1 MKTKRLFLM
10 LAALVTLVLECH
22 AVLKEKD
29 LGNTLSILRNEL
41 TEVHLE
47 QERHTAQ
54 FKEQSETIR
63 RNIFD
68 ILQKSNQN
76 SLMLYSQKIDYVFD
90 LTYACHEATNQFH
103 DFKKNSTPFRTY
115 MSRIDSEIAR
125 YDSLVTS
132 LQTMPLMSLDEQG
145 AVDRNVCLT
154 LAVNIRNTMQANK
167 ETLGEYI
174 SMYDMTEQ
182 HLKNLNDY
190 ANKRYS
196 DIQNRIFNNSAD
208 NYFTVLASLDEYVAT
223 AASTMSD
230 KYRKTSNHKSQWDIR
245 MIIGLFV
252 VIIFYGIIAIVINIV
267 AIRLVLPRI
276 INRIPKK
283 GKLNPANKI
292 SMDSKEF
299 IEKRSCVILT
309 TTVVTFALIL
319 GIIKATVEQ
328 NFILMASNLLVE
340 YAWLLGV
347 ILISLLLRLESRQ
360 IRCAYRI
367 YAPLIFVGFLVIS
380 FRIVLIPNDLVNLV
394 FPPVLLLCSFWQWLV
409 ISRNGKRVPSNDM
422 LYAYISLIIFIA
434 STVCA
439 WIGYTLLSVQILI
452 WWIMQLTCILTITC
466 LVGWMKKYSDKH
478 NIYERPINETWFF
491 RFVYRV
497 VMPVMGLMSIM
508 ISIYWA
514 ADVFNLSDL
523 TWRIFTMKFVDSENF
538 SLSIASIIIV
548 ASLYFLFGYI
558 NRVSLD
564 ILKQRMSRGDVKNA
578 ASRTVMGKNVI
589 QAVVWVAWLMV
600 SLSIMHVSTTWLV
613 VISGGLSTGIGFA
626 SKDILENIY
635 YGISLMAGRIKVGD
649 WIECDGIKGKVSSI
663 SYTSTLLE
671 AVDGSVIAFT
681 NSQLF
686 TKNYKN
692 LTRNHGYVLATVP
705 FGVAYG
711 NDAKNVV
718 NIVTEAVKNMH
729 HKLIDNRKGVTIL
742 FSELGDNSINF
753 KLLCWVDVIKQ
764 GIVMSDVMECIYRTL
779 NEHNIEI
786 PFPQQDVY
794 IKSMPKEVEN

>member
-1 MKTKRLFLM
+1 MRPYIFM
-10 LAALVTLVLECH
+10 VAALAFVLDGH

-41 TEVHLE
+41 TETHLE

-63 RNIFD
+63 RNIFG

-76 SLMLYSQKIDYVFD
+76 SLMLYSQKLDYVFD

-132 LQTMPLMSLDEQG
+132 LQSMPLMSLDEQ
-145 AVDRNVCLT
+145 ALIDRNVCLT
-154 LAVNIRNTMQANK
+154 LAINIRNTMQANK
-167 ETLGEYI
+167 ETLAEYI
-174 SMYDMTEQ
+174 SMYDMTE
-182 HLKNLNDY
+182 HRLRNLNDY

-196 DIQNRIFNNSAD
+196 DIQNRIFNNSGES
-208 NYFTVLASLDEYVAT
+208 YFTILSSLDEYIAT
-223 AASTMSD
+223 AAATMSD
-230 KYRKTSNHKSQWDIR
+230 KYGKSNNQKSQWDIR

-252 VIIFYGIIAIVINIV
+252 VIIFYGIIAIVINVV
-267 AIRLVLPRI
+267 AIRLILPRI
-276 INRIPKK
+276 VGRIPKK
-283 GKLNPANKI
+283 GKFNPAQKLA
-292 SMDSKEF
+292 MDSKEF
-299 IEKRSCVILT
+299 LAKRSCVILT

-319 GIIKATVEQ
+319 GIIKATVDQ

-347 ILISLLLRLESRQ
+347 ILISLLLRLDAGQ
-360 IRCAYRI
+360 IRRAYSI
-367 YAPLIFVGFLVIS
+367 YAPLMLVGFLVIS
-380 FRIVLIPNDLVNLV
+380 FRIVLIPNDLVNLI
-394 FPPVLLLCSFWQWLV
+394 FPPVLLLCSFWQWWV
-409 ISRNGKRVPSNDM
+409 IGRSGKKVPANDT

-434 STVCA
+434 STISA
-439 WIGYTLLSVQILI
+439 WVGYTLLSVQILI

-466 LVGWMKKYSDKH
+466 LVGWMKQYSDKH

-491 RFVYRV
+491 RFIYRV
-497 VMPVMGLMSIM
+497 VLPVMGLLSVM

-523 TWRIFTMKFVDSENF
+523 SWRIFTMRFVDSENF
-538 SLSIASIIIV
+538 SLSIASLIIV

-558 NRVSLD
+558 NRVALD
-564 ILKQRMSRGDVKNA
+564 ILKQRMSKGDIKNA

-589 QAVVWVAWLMV
+589 QAVVWVAWLIV

-635 YGISLMAGRIKVGD
+635 YGISLMMGRIKVGD

-692 LTRNHGYVLATVP
+692 LTRNHGYALATVP

-711 NDAKNVV
+711 NDAKKVIE
-718 NIVTEAVKNMH
+718 IVTEAVKGMH

-764 GIVMSDVMECIYRTL
+764 GIVVSDVMECIYRAL

-794 IKSMPKEVEN
+794 IKEMPKES

>member
-1 MKTKRLFLM
+1 MKSKRLFLLVVVA
-10 LAALVTLVLECH
+10 LAFVVDGH

-29 LGNTLSILRNEL
+29 LGNTLSILRAEL
-41 TEVHLE
+41 TETHLE

-54 FKEQSETIR
+54 FKEQSENIR
-63 RNIFD
+63 RNIFG

-132 LQTMPLMSLDEQG
+132 LESMPLMSLDEQ
-145 AVDRNVCLT
+145 ALIDRNVCLT
-154 LAVNIRNTMQANK
+154 LAINIRNTMRANK
-167 ETLGEYI
+167 ETLAEYI
-174 SMYDMTEQ
+174 SMYDMTE
-182 HLKNLNDY
+182 HRLRNLNDY

-196 DIQNRIFNNSAD
+196 DIQNRIFNNSGE
-208 NYFTVLASLDEYVAT
+208 NYFTILSSFDEYVAT
-223 AASTMSD
+223 AAATVSD
-230 KYRKTSNHKSQWDIR
+230 KYGKSNNAKSQWDIR

-267 AIRLVLPRI
+267 AIRLILPRI
-276 INRIPKK
+276 MARIPKK
-283 GKLNPANKI
+283 GKYNPTQKF

-299 IEKRSCVILT
+299 LAKRSCVILT

-319 GIIKATVEQ
+319 GIIKATVDQ

-347 ILISLLLRLESRQ
+347 ILFSLLLRLDAGQ
-360 IRCAYRI
+360 IRRAYNI
-367 YAPLIFVGFLVIS
+367 YAPLMLVGFLVIS
-380 FRIVLIPNDLVNLV
+380 FRIVLIPNDLVNLI
-394 FPPVLLLCSFWQWLV
+394 FPPVLLLCSFWQWWV
-409 ISRNGKRVPSNDM
+409 IGRNGKKVPANDT

-434 STVCA
+434 STISA

-466 LVGWMKKYSDKH
+466 LVGWMKQYSDKH

-491 RFVYRV
+491 RFIYRV
-497 VMPVMGLMSIM
+497 VLPVMGLLSVM

-523 TWRIFTMKFVDSENF
+523 SWRIFTMRFVDSENF
-538 SLSIASIIIV
+538 SLSIVSLIIV

-558 NRVSLD
+558 NRVALD
-564 ILKQRMSRGDVKNA
+564 ILKQRMSKGDIKNA

-589 QAVVWVAWLMV
+589 QAVVWVTWLIV

-635 YGISLMAGRIKVGD
+635 YGISLMMGRIKVGD

-692 LTRNHGYVLATVP
+692 LTRNHGYALATVP

-711 NDAKNVV
+711 NDAKKVIE
-718 NIVTEAVKNMH
+718 IVSEAVKGMH

-764 GIVMSDVMECIYRTL
+764 GLVVSDVMECIYRTL

-794 IKSMPKEVEN
+794 IKEMPT

>member
-1 MKTKRLFLM
+1 MTKRPLILALM
-10 LAALVTLVLECH
+10 MTIFALQGR

-29 LGNTLSILRNEL
+29 LSNTLNILRTEL
-41 TEVHLE
+41 TETHLE
-47 QERHTAQ
+47 QERNTLR
-54 FKEQSETIR
+54 FKEQSE
-63 RNIFD
+63 NIHNNLFG
-68 ILQKSNQN
+68 ILQRSNQN
-76 SLMLYSQKIDYVFD
+76 SLMLYSQKLDYVFD

-103 DFKKNSTPFRTY
+103 DFKQNSTPFRTY
-115 MSRIDSEIAR
+115 MERLDAEIAR
-125 YDSLVTS
+125 YDSLVMA
-132 LQTMPLMSLDEQG
+132 LKTMPQMSLDDKG
-145 AVDRNVCLT
+145 KTDRNVCLT
-154 LAVNIRNTMQANK
+154 LAVNIRNTMLENK
-167 ETLGEYI
+167 ATLAEYI

-182 HLKNLNDY
+182 RLKNLNDY
-190 ANKRYS
+190 ANKRYA
-196 DIQNRIFNNSAD
+196 DIQSNIFNNSGD
-208 NYFTVLASLDEYVAT
+208 NYFTILSSIDEYIASAIAT
-223 AASTMSD
+223 VSD
-230 KYRKTSNHKSQWDIR
+230 KYGKQNNRKSQWDIR
-245 MIIGLFV
+245 MIAGLFI
-252 VIIFYGIIAIVINIV
+252 VILFYGLIAIAINIA
-267 AIRLVLPRI
+267 AIRLILPRI
-276 INRIPKK
+276 LKRIPKK
-283 GKLNPANKI
+283 GKLNPAAKI
-292 SMDSKEF
+292 SMNSKEF
-299 IEKRSCVILT
+299 IEKRSCVILA
-309 TTVVTFALIL
+309 TTVVTFAIIL
-319 GIIKATVEQ
+319 GIIKATVDQ

-347 ILISLLLRLESRQ
+347 ILISLLLRLNNDQ
-360 IRCAYRI
+360 IRHAYRI
-367 YAPLIFVGFLVIS
+367 YAPLILVGFLVIS
-380 FRIVLIPNDLVNLV
+380 FRIVLIPNDLVNLI
-394 FPPVLLLCSFWQWLV
+394 FPPVLLVCSLWQWV
-409 ISRNGKRVPSNDM
+409 AIRHNGKKVPSNDT
-422 LYAYISLIIFIA
+422 LYAYISLIIFVA
-434 STVCA
+434 STVSA
-439 WIGYTLLSVQILI
+439 WVGYTLLSVQILI

-466 LVGWMKKYSDKH
+466 LVGWMKQYSDSH
-478 NIYERPINETWFF
+478 HIYERPVNETWFF

-497 VMPVMGLMSIM
+497 VLPVMGLFSIM
-508 ISIYWA
+508 VSIYWA

-523 TWRIFTMKFVDSENF
+523 TRRVFTMKFVDSENF
-538 SLSIASIIIV
+538 SLSIASIITV

-564 ILKQRMSRGDVKNA
+564 ILKQHMSRDGVKNA

-589 QAVVWVAWLMV
+589 QAVVWAAWLIV

-649 WIECDGIKGKVSSI
+649 WIECDGVKGKVSSI

-711 NDAKNVV
+711 NDAKKVID
-718 NIVTEAVKNMH
+718 IVGEAVKAMH
-729 HKLIDNRKGVTIL
+729 HKLMDNRKGVTIL

-764 GIVMSDVMECIYRTL
+764 GIVVSDVIECIYRTL

-794 IKSMPKEVEN
+794 IKAMPGK